1 MGKNIWNN
9 TWYVL
14 SKTWRY
20 EKKVLF
26 IIALQ
31 TVIGAV
37 VPLAGV
43 ALPALV
49 VNGISNRMDSGI
61 TVQIAAVILLLLIC
75 NTVSAYLSNVY
86 GTYLLN
92 DKIGFLSALF
102 RKKMKV
108 DYAYV
113 ESPEGQNKY
122 ENAMM
127 SILNDNAGIPGM
139 LSLIGPVMASIRGER
154 VRSLP

>member
-108 DYAYV
+108 D
-113 ESPEGQNKY
+113 
-122 ENAMM
+122 
-127 SILNDNAGIPGM
+127 
-139 LSLIGPVMASIRGER
+139 
-154 VRSLP
+154 

>member
-1 MGKNIWNN
+1 
-9 TWYVL
+9 
-14 SKTWRY
+14 
-20 EKKVLF
+20 
-26 IIALQ
+26 
-31 TVIGAV
+31 
-37 VPLAGV
+37 
-43 ALPALV
+43 
-49 VNGISNRMDSGI
+49 MDSGI